1 MSEETAMDKVL
12 REFLESVT
20 QVLRGHAES
29 LTKLA
34 GAVERIE
41 RNQGIEHLN
50 VKEIGEQVNHHTAI
64 LGALD
69 AEMKRRLGYTTEEP
83 QSPVN

>member
-1 MSEETAMDKVL
+1 MSDEKIDNVL
-12 REFLESVT
+12 QAFLESVT

-29 LTKLA
+29 LSKLT

-69 AEMKRRLGYTTEEP
+69 AEVKRRLGYTTEEP
-83 QSPVN
+83 PSPVN